1 VYSSAL
7 KASGYNNEL
16 QYTEK
21 TVAKKRSRRRNVIWF
36 NPPWNDEVSTNV
48 AKKFLSMI
56 DRHFPKDSALGKY
69 FNRSTVK
76 VSYSSMP
83 NMARIIS
90 GHNKKVTG
98 SSTNMETK
106 GCNCRSQPC
115 PLEGK
120 CKTTNLVYRSTVEAA
135 GTTKQYIGLTSNTF
149 KERFTG
155 HKASFTH
162 RKNAHK
168 TTLSSH
174 IWELK
179 DEQTTYN

>member
-7 KASGYNNEL
+7 KASGNNNEL

-21 TVAKKRSRRRNVIWF
+21 TVAKKRSRKRNVIWF
-36 NPPWNDEVSTNV
+36 NPPWNDEVNTNV

-56 DRHFPKDSALGKY
+56 DRHFPKGSALGKH

-76 VSYSSMP
+76 VMP

-98 SSTNMETK
+98 SSTSMETK

-162 RKNAHK
+162 RKHAHK

-174 IWELK
+174 I
-179 DEQTTYN
+179 